1 MCLKVLGC
9 HHALY
14 TSSAHVEGFGM
25 RVGGYFFPCFEK
37 HDDLRTSA
45 VHDQL
50 EKKQHF
56 ESKFSNSKPSGESS
70 FESREIAYAKKKGYR
85 NEFASHFESDSS
97 SLKIEVFSLGDSN
110 SSDRHSEDDVRP
122 VAAVLINVPA
132 NDGIELLA
140 QVSDDDSMNI
150 IFGSHGR

>member
-1 MCLKVLGC
+1 MKKWNFEWKLYDGDPLG
-9 HHALY
+9 
-14 TSSAHVEGFGM
+14 EW
-25 RVGGYFFPCFEK
+25 
-37 HDDLRTSA
+37 
-45 VHDQL
+45 
-50 EKKQHF
+50 
-56 ESKFSNSKPSGESS
+56 S
-70 FESREIAYAKKKGYR
+70 FESEEVAYAKERSYC

>member
-1 MCLKVLGC
+1 M
-9 HHALY
+9 
-14 TSSAHVEGFGM
+14 
-25 RVGGYFFPCFEK
+25 
-37 HDDLRTSA
+37 
-45 VHDQL
+45 
-50 EKKQHF
+50 
-56 ESKFSNSKPSGESS
+56 
-70 FESREIAYAKKKGYR
+70 
-85 NEFASHFESDSS
+85 
-97 SLKIEVFSLGDSN
+97 EVFSPGDSN